1 MLLLVTT
8 GHPDMLRYA
17 HPNLG
22 RLVQPRET
30 SSVHRTAASGI
41 PWAADNDC
49 FQGLNPRAYERM
61 LKRISGLAG
70 CIFVTVPDVVADA
83 QATHALWQE
92 WSPIVRDYKLP
103 LALVLQDGITTT
115 DVPWSE
121 LDAVFVGGS
130 TQWKLGYEAARIVR
144 EANARG
150 KWTHMGRVNTNR
162 RIQYAKSI
170 GIKSIDG
177 TKWARFKRLSLRD
190 GLDAVSSRTQM
201 NLMWQDASHA

>member
-8 GHPDMLRYA
+8 AQTDMVRYA

-22 RLVQPRET
+22 RLIQPRHT
-30 SSVHRTAASGI
+30 SSIQDTATSGI

-49 FQGLNPRAYERM
+49 FQGLDADAYQRM
-61 LKRISGLAG
+61 LHRIRGLNG
-70 CIFVTVPDVVADA
+70 CLFVTVPDIVADA
-83 QATHALWQE
+83 HKTATLWDE
-92 WSPIVRDYKLP
+92 WAPIVKRHDLP
-103 LALVLQDGITTT
+103 AALVLQDGITIG
-115 DVPWSE
+115 DVPWSD

-130 TQWKLGYEAARIVR
+130 TEWKLGTTAARIVR

-177 TKWARFKRLSLRD
+177 TKWARFKRVYMHD
-190 GLDAVSSRTQM
+190 GLAAVSADTQL
-201 NLMWQDASHA
+201 NLLHEVAV